1 MNTLEHRGRRVELVF
16 LDLAMHTPAGHMGA
30 PALWRERGL
39 PLRTVVVD
47 GSPVRR
53 AQMYDYD
60 GLVDVLVALF
70 ERYRPTLVHTL
81 DPDPDIQHS
90 DLLTRIRD
98 SEQPGFSDHADHT
111 AVAEFTWAA
120 LIRWSQTAADGPP
133 PFAATAFRGYYNH
146 HWPEN
151 LPEPVLHAKAADL
164 MPYGAAPDWQCGNPS
179 GCGDYNVG
187 GDRPSPTARAGSA
200 RRTTATRAHGSPWP
214 RNRTAS

>member
-39 PLRTVVVD
+39 PLRTVVVN
-47 GSPVRR
+47 GSPVRQ

-90 DLLTRIRD
+90 DLRTRIRD

-111 AVAEFTWAA
+111 AVAAFTWAA
-120 LIRWSQTAADGPP
+120 LIRWSQTAAGGPP
-133 PFAATAFRGYYNH
+133 RSRPPPSAATTTTTGPRTS
-146 HWPEN
+146 P
-151 LPEPVLHAKAADL
+151 
-164 MPYGAAPDWQCGNPS
+164 
-179 GCGDYNVG
+179 
-187 GDRPSPTARAGSA
+187 RPCCTPRPPT
-200 RRTTATRAHGSPWP
+200 
-214 RNRTAS
+214 